1 MIKVLRVSK
10 RSRTSLKSWLF
21 LLVVTIGL
29 LNSEL
34 FSQQKGLN
42 FDLSLATFR
51 GNEQFSFVEIYVSVP
66 VRYLTF
72 VPDANSFKIG
82 FSLELKISRGDS
94 IISNQVFNHVF
105 NSEFDS
111 TRNPNQVLPA
121 VKRIFLKAETYT
133 FFVKVADLNGDQ
145 HGSFTFSTP
154 IKLIGQDNL
163 QLSDIELAVTINRD
177 SVESQFFKN
186 GYRVLPNPSCLYG
199 SGLPILFYYSEIY
212 NLSYSGENDTTSYVV
227 QSRILNGQKQ
237 IVKENPPKTKKKKG
251 NSAVELGRINTAS
264 IRSGSYLL
272 ELEAIDLANNQ
283 KISELKKFFIYQP
296 ADVDER
302 NLDVNPDVSQETIP
316 ELFPDSRYDVMTEA
330 QIDKEFETTKYIVSK
345 EEKNTYKKLDLVG
358 KKQFIKEFWIKR
370 DQDPSTRK
378 NEYREKYLASVEYA
392 NKNFGGFQD
401 GWKSDRGRILLL
413 YGEPDEIERSPFSSE
428 TKPYQIWKYYSIQ
441 GGVEF
446 IFADKRSFGNFELV
460 HSSARGELN
469 DPSWDRWIVT
479 D

>member
-1 MIKVLRVSK
+1 MKKSSK
-10 RSRTSLKSWLF
+10 HPAKSRGIFMPWLF
-21 LLVVTIGL
+21 LSILSVGM

-34 FSQQKGLN
+34 FAQQKSLN
-42 FDLSLATFR
+42 FDLALATFR
-51 GNEQFSFVEIYVSVP
+51 GNEQFSFVETYLSVP

-72 VPDANSFKIG
+72 SPEGKAYKIG
-82 FSLELKISRGDS
+82 FSVEIRISKGDS
-94 IISNQVFNHVF
+94 VVFNQRFSHVF
-105 NSEFDS
+105 SSEFDS
-111 TRNPNQVLPA
+111 TNNPNQVLPA
-121 VKRIFLKAETYT
+121 VKRIFLAPDTYA
-133 FFVKVADLNGDQ
+133 FFIKVADLHSEKNGAV
-145 HGSFTFSTP
+145 TFSAPIRAITP
-154 IKLIGQDNL
+154 DTL

-177 SVESQFFKN
+177 SVDSQFLKN
-186 GYRVLPNPSCLYG
+186 GYRVLPNPGSLYG
-199 SGLPILFYYSEIY
+199 SGLPIMFYYAEIY
-212 NLSYSGENDTTSYVV
+212 NLSFTGAGDTTSYLVH
-227 QSRILNGQKQ
+227 SRILDGQKQ
-237 IVKENPPKTKKKKG
+237 IVKQNPPKTKKKRG

-264 IRSGSYLL
+264 LHSGSYVL
-272 ELEAIDLANNQ
+272 ELEVIDLATKQ
-283 KISELKKFFIYQP
+283 KSQEQKKIFIYQP
-296 ADVDER
+296 EDVDQR
-302 NLDVNPDVSQETIP
+302 NLASGSGSSQETVA
-316 ELFPDSRYDVMTEA
+316 ELFPDSRYDGMTEA
-330 QIDKEFETTKYIVSK
+330 QIDKEIETTKYIITK

-358 KKQFIKEFWIKR
+358 KRQFLKEFWVKR
-370 DQDPSTRK
+370 DEDPSTRK

-469 DPSWDRWIVT
+469 DPSWDRWIAT